1 MCTFMD
7 LVSSYSFYLRR
18 DPGWCIYICT
28 CTLLRIDSIISL
40 GTWIVCIMWIPML
53 TNIPTPL
60 KEYYW
65 GCNFTVLP
73 STFFFKVFVVCAF
86 YTRPYSEKKTMQ
98 EWPMVDILHLRV
110 KKFFWKKRMLPKFG
124 NIHFFKIIL
133 ECLVQYLMHWH
144 GLNVTIL
151 AYLISNTVKC
161 LRTFL

>member
-1 MCTFMD
+1 MD

-28 CTLLRIDSIISL
+28 CTFLRIDSIMSL
-40 GTWIVCIMWIPML
+40 GTWIVCIMWILML

-98 EWPMVDILHLRV
+98 EWPMVDILHLHV
-110 KKFFWKKRMLPKFG
+110 KKFFL
-124 NIHFFKIIL
+124 IIL